1 VVVWDAFVLWLKIR
15 HTDSLGWG
23 GVFVAFGIETRA
35 HRHFT
40 GSDVFVVLA
49 YKQGHIETLQGQILL
64 WFLA

>member
-1 VVVWDAFVLWLKIR
+1 MVVWDAFVLWLKIR

-40 GSDVFVVLA
+40 GLDACGFWHRN
-49 YKQGHIETLQGQILL
+49 KGT
-64 WFLA
+64 